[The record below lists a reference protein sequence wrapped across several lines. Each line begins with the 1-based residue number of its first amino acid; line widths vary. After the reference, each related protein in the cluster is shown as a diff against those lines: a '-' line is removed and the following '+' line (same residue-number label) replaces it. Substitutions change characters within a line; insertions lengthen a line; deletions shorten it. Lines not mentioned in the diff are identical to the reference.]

1 MVSTG
6 KAGSIKTV
14 LQAHGNI
21 CGSQTSNGIPCCI
34 QAGTALHVDNYL
46 DYLWVCRT
54 PLPMA
59 LHCQNPLTLGV
70 KLSKEPLAP
79 ATDAACS
86 MLPDDTL
93 HVEGPTNLMAL
104 RMERVK
110 SKCCCLVQ

>member
-14 LQAHGNI
+14 LQAHGNSH
-21 CGSQTSNGIPCCI
+21 GSETSNGIPCCI

-46 DYLWVCRT
+46 DYLWVCIT
-54 PLPMA
+54 PLPMG
-59 LHCQNPLTLGV
+59 LHCQKPLTLGV

-79 ATDAACS
+79 ATDAASS

-93 HVEGPTNLMAL
+93 HVKGPTNPMAL
-104 RMERVK
+104 
-110 SKCCCLVQ
+110 

>member
-6 KAGSIKTV
+6 KVGSVKMA

-21 CGSQTSNGIPCCI
+21 CGSGTSNGVPCCI

-54 PLPMA
+54 PLPMG

-79 ATDAACS
+79 ATDATSS

-93 HVEGPTNLMAL
+93 HVEEPTNLMAL
-104 RMERVK
+104 
-110 SKCCCLVQ
+110 

>member
-1 MVSTG
+1 MVSMG

-21 CGSQTSNGIPCCI
+21 HGSETSNGIPCCI

-46 DYLWVCRT
+46 DYLWVHRT
-54 PLPMA
+54 PLPMG
-59 LHCQNPLTLGV
+59 LHSQNPLTLGV

-79 ATDAACS
+79 TTNATSS

-93 HVEGPTNLMAL
+93 HAKGTTNPTAL
-104 RMERVK
+104 QMERVK
-110 SKCCCLVQ
+110 SICCLIQ